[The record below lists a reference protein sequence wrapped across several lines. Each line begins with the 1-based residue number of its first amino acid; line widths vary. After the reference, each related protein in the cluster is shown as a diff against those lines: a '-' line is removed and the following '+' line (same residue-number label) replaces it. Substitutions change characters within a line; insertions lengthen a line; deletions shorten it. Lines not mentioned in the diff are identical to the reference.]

1 MELDKKLEAL
11 LKKKVEL
18 EKLKVEEESIS
29 LWKKRIE
36 QTIAKSNDYKSL
48 EVNIKNMLQLMETRL
63 KTIKSEIRALS

>member
-29 LWKKRIE
+29 LWKERIE